1 MWCDRAL
8 RRGYAEE
15 NGRFAIVKLL
25 SKPSYKIHWQRY
37 IIDQVLKV
45 CVCARVCYKAIF
57 SRIKPARLP
66 GPDLSS
72 SSCGTGSPGGHS
84 VRAKSSPKKRVKF
97 TRGKN

>member
-45 CVCARVCYKAIF
+45 CVCVRVCVIKHFFPESNQPGSQARISLHHHVAPAALGAILSELKAPQ
-57 SRIKPARLP
+57 RN
-66 GPDLSS
+66 G
-72 SSCGTGSPGGHS
+72 
-84 VRAKSSPKKRVKF
+84 
-97 TRGKN
+97 